1 MILSMSPITFLAAT
15 VTISSDYLGT
25 GEANAMIDALAQA
38 FGADY
43 ILDRL
48 DRLDRFNR
56 EHARIEAMRD
66 TARASGDVA
75 EVAP

>member
-1 MILSMSPITFLAAT
+1 MILSMPAITFRAAT
-15 VTISSDYLGT
+15 VTIATEYLSST
-25 GEANAMIDALAQA
+25 EANALIDAVAQA

-43 ILDRL
+43 VL

-56 EHARIEAMRD
+56 EHARIAAMRD